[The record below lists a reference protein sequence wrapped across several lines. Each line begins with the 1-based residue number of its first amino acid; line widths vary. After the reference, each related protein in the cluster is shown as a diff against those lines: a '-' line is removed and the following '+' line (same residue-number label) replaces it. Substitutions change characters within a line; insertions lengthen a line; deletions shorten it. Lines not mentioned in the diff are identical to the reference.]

1 MDNTSDRS
9 VIGMDIAKNVFQ
21 LHLVSAATGEIRRLK
36 LKRAAVESYFAN
48 TPPCLVAMEACG
60 GAHYWGRTIKALG
73 HEVKLLP
80 TWQVNPFVLRDK
92 TDARDAQAISVAA
105 LQSHIKA
112 VPVKTE
118 NQQICMSLHR
128 MREQMMKM
136 RIMQTNALRGL
147 LYEFGVVL
155 PVGHRALLEKIG
167 PTLAEQDQRL
177 PEMIVQS
184 ALEQM
189 DRIHQ
194 LQRDI
199 AQIELRLTSISKN
212 DHAMQALQ
220 SIPGIGLLTAT
231 AMVAKTGDFNEF
243 KSSRQFSAW
252 LGLTPRQTGTGGRI
266 RQLGISKRGDAYL
279 RTLLMHGA
287 RAIIAR
293 RTHSA
298 WVKSLLDRRPYSV
311 VVAALANK
319 LARTAWAVLT
329 KGSAF
334 NPSHWT
340 GMDVAEIVA

>member
-1 MDNTSDRS
+1 MDNTSDRT

-21 LHLVSAATGEIRRLK
+21 LHVVSAETGQIQRIK
-36 LKRAAVESYFAN
+36 LKRAAVEDFFAN
-48 TPPCLVAMEACG
+48 TPTSLVAMEACG
-60 GAHYWGRTIKALG
+60 GAHYWGRRIKALG

-80 TWQVNPFVLRDK
+80 ARQVKPFVVRDK
-92 TDARDAQAISVAA
+92 TDARDAHAISVAA
-105 LQSHIKA
+105 LQGHIKP

-118 NQQICMSLHR
+118 DQQVCMTLHR

-136 RIMQTNALRGL
+136 RIMQTNALRGF

-167 PTLAEQDQRL
+167 PTLAEEEERL
-177 PEMIVQS
+177 PKQIVQS
-184 ALEQM
+184 VLEQM
-189 DRIHQ
+189 NRIHQ
-194 LQRDI
+194 LQQDI
-199 AQIELRLTSISKN
+199 IRIEARLTAISKN
-212 DHAMQALQ
+212 DNAMQALQ

-231 AMVAKTGDFNEF
+231 AMIAKTGDFTDF
-243 KSSRQFSAW
+243 KTSRQFSAW

-293 RTHSA
+293 RAHSA
-298 WVKSLLDRRPYSV
+298 WVASLLSRRPYSV

-329 KGSAF
+329 KGATF
-334 NPSHWT
+334 NPSQWA
-340 GMDVAEIVA
+340 GVDEAAQVA